1 MEMNDIFKKDFNKVQ
16 RIVIVCEH
24 ESFRKKLIEDIPSI
38 LDKNHCVIFYK
49 NRQVTNLSFSTF
61 LNLLLTA
68 FSRNTIVVSEYF
80 NLIPRI
86 VSLVTFS
93 ESISIIYGILTKNNF
108 KKKNIKSSPLFTSL
122 YANRFYIINRV
133 ETFEL
138 IKKHFLHSKST
149 FIDIP
154 RKIKNCETANY
165 CLWISQC
172 WEEDGQNE
180 IESFQRLLINNLS
193 NFTELIVVKHPR
205 DHIKKYNHIPNKTLM
220 QINSIFDY
228 VENKGRPM
236 YTFGFSSSALLEL
249 YDYNF
254 NVLRFEDENISMFN
268 SNNKDIKRIP
278 LIKSNHLE
286 ALFK

>member
-1 MEMNDIFKKDFNKVQ
+1 MEINDIFKKDFNKVQ

-38 LDKNHCVIFYK
+38 LDINHCVIFYK
-49 NRQVTNLSFSTF
+49 NRKVTNLSFSTL
-61 LNLLLTA
+61 LNLVLTA
-68 FSRNTIVVSEYF
+68 FSKNTIVVSEYF

-93 ESISIIYGILTKNNF
+93 ESISIIYGVLTKNNF
-108 KKKNIKSSPLFTSL
+108 KKKSIIPSPLFTSL
-122 YANRFYIINRV
+122 YAHHFYIINRV

-138 IKKHFLHSKST
+138 VKKHFLYSKST
-149 FIDIP
+149 FIDIH
-154 RKIKNCETANY
+154 RKIKNYETANY

-180 IESFQRLLINNLS
+180 IESFQKLLINKLS
-193 NFTELIVVKHPR
+193 NITELIIVKHPR
-205 DHIKKYNHIPNKTLM
+205 DHINKYNHIPNKTLM
-220 QINSIFDY
+220 QMNSIFDY
-228 VENKGRPM
+228 VENKGKPM

-254 NVLRFEDENISMFN
+254 NVLRFEDDNISMFN
-268 SNNKDIKRIP
+268 SNNKDIERIEV
-278 LIKSNHLE
+278 INTDQIE